1 MPDDVILHRFDD
13 LSIWKQGAQ
22 RAPHKPLLVLYA
34 LGPWQ
39 QGQAEVTFRE
49 AEPDLT
55 APDDWLRSI
64 EANPLVRR
72 AERTVAADPSRNGLT
87 TKVSGSGKCVVRKI
101 VYERDD

>member
-1 MPDDVILHRFDD
+1 LSCGIDGPDCEKSHL
-13 LSIWKQGAQ
+13 
-22 RAPHKPLLVLYA
+22 
-34 LGPWQ
+34 
-39 QGQAEVTFRE
+39 
-49 AEPDLT
+49 PDLT

-101 VYERDD
+101 VDERDEWLREPA